1 MEDHRDVR
9 RFVIIP
15 KVAHP
20 WFEEVRRGALAQAQL
35 LQEKLGCE
43 IFVDYVPPA
52 KASVTLQNSLL
63 AEVTATN
70 PSGILIDPVD
80 VIENMPALAA
90 TRDSGIP
97 VVVFDSP
104 SPDPA
109 FTSVGNDFS
118 EQGKVAARRL
128 VELIGATGE
137 VAVMQGFPTAPN
149 HRQRY
154 EAQLAAL
161 REHPGITVVDGGV
174 DDDSIEQAQEQAAS
188 VLANRPDLSGYLC
201 CDASGPIGIAQ
212 AIRDAGKMGQVTA
225 VGMDGIEPILQAIK
239 DGVLESSVA
248 TIPDLQGSMALLML
262 WQAAEGMR
270 IPQRIDTGI
279 DLITAANVDDFLAA
293 DRRRAGA
300 HLAGPF

>member
-1 MEDHRDVR
+1 MEDHQETR

-35 LQEKLGCE
+35 LQEKLGGE
-43 IFVDYVPPA
+43 ISVDYVPPA
-52 KASVTLQNSLL
+52 KASVTLQDSLL

-80 VIENMPALAA
+80 VIAKMPAMTA
-90 TRDSGIP
+90 TRQSGIP

-118 EQGKVAARRL
+118 EQGRLAARRL

-137 VAVMQGFPTAPN
+137 VAIMQGFPTAPN

-154 EAQLAAL
+154 EAQLAVL

-174 DDDSIEQAQEQAAS
+174 DNDSIEQAKAQAAA
-188 VLANRPDLSGYLC
+188 VLAIRPGLRGYLC

-212 AIRDAGKMGQVTA
+212 AIREAGRVGQVTA
-225 VGMDGIEPILQAIK
+225 VGMDGIEPILHAIK

-248 TIPDLQGSMALLML
+248 TIPDMQGSMALLML
-262 WQAAEGMR
+262 WQAAEGIR
-270 IPQRIDTGI
+270 IPQKIDTGV

-293 DRRRAGA
+293 YRRRSSGG
-300 HLAGPF
+300 H

>member
-1 MEDHRDVR
+1 MEDHRETR

-35 LQEKLGCE
+35 LQEKLGSQISVE
-43 IFVDYVPPA
+43 YVPPA
-52 KASVTLQNSLL
+52 KASVTLQDSLL

-80 VIENMPALAA
+80 VIANMPAMAA
-90 TRDSGIP
+90 IRESGIP

-118 EQGKVAARRL
+118 EQGRLAARRL
-128 VELIGATGE
+128 VELIGASGE
-137 VAVMQGFPTAPN
+137 VAIMQGFPTAPN

-154 EAQLAAL
+154 EAQLAVL
-161 REHPGITVVDGGV
+161 RECPVITVVDGGV
-174 DDDSIEQAQEQAAS
+174 DNDSVEQATAQAAA
-188 VLANRPDLSGYLC
+188 VLAARPGLRGYLC

-212 AIRDAGKMGQVTA
+212 AIREAGRVGQVTA
-225 VGMDGIEPILQAIK
+225 VGMDGIEPILHAIK

-248 TIPDLQGSMALLML
+248 TIPDMQGSMALLML

-270 IPQRIDTGI
+270 IPQKIDTGI
-279 DLITAANVDDFLAA
+279 DLITATNVDDFLAA
-293 DRRRAGA
+293 HRRRSAGIQ
-300 HLAGPF
+300 